1 MKVDRQMGALERRIK
16 DLEAW
21 ENELHSAHDD
31 ERKEQVKAKIKI
43 CETDISNLKKH
54 LKI

>member
-1 MKVDRQMGALERRIK
+1 MKVDRQMGALQRRTG

-21 ENELHSAHDD
+21 KNELHSANSD